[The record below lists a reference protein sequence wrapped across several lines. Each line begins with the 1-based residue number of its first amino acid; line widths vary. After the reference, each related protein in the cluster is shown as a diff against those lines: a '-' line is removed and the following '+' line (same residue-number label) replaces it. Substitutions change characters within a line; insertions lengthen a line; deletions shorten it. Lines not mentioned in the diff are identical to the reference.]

1 MRSLPL
7 TRADFS
13 ELHLLVALEGG
24 AIYTAE
30 RQGKFYLVQDESSMA
45 DLLDEQ
51 DRRDIARWLLKVLE
65 FDTAAEREAY
75 VRGRGWTGEV
85 EPRRA
90 DDSPI
95 RGQE

>member
-1 MRSLPL
+1 VRSLPL

-65 FDTAAEREAY
+65 FDTAAERSICTGSR
-75 VRGRGWTGEV
+75 VDWRGRTPEGG
-85 EPRRA
+85 
-90 DDSPI
+90 
-95 RGQE
+95 